1 MMDREEIRARLNSE
15 FEAAVGYSDSQLSSD
30 RQEATDYYLG
40 RPWNTPA
47 EGRSSIVSTDTAD
60 VIEFLMPQLM
70 EVFMRSGEPVR
81 FLPQHPEDREKA
93 HAATCLVNSIFTA
106 QNNGWTVLH
115 DFIKDGLLYKCGVIK
130 AYYDTEIDY
139 SVEQYA
145 GLTDMDIA
153 ALTADPDVEV
163 INTVSV
169 STEDPPLFELFDVEL
184 RRTVRNS
191 KICVENVVPENFLFS
206 AHATSV
212 EDATF
217 LAERSYMT
225 MGELL
230 SQGYDREDIEPRIGL
245 GEGYDEQE
253 TQVRHNEIDGGASH
267 YQAADSELVR
277 VVEAY
282 LRLDMH
288 DTGIPTLHR
297 VLAIGADN
305 FVLDVQP
312 IKRVPFVVASPIRV
326 PHRLVGRSIAEM
338 VKDIQ
343 KVKSVAMR
351 GVLDNLYLHN
361 DQRMVVVDGRV
372 QIEDVLSSRPGGIIR
387 ADAPGMVSP
396 LPLANVGPQGMAMLA
411 YMDDVRDT
419 RTGISKHAMG
429 LDPDAL
435 QSTTAAAV
443 NATVQGGQQ
452 KVLMIA
458 RTIAETGV
466 RPLAQLLLSL
476 AIEYLDQPQTVRVGG
491 DMFETIDPNTIDVAL
506 DVDIDVGIGSGRDQE
521 RQLALQ
527 QLSGI
532 QRDIITQ
539 LGLDNPVVS
548 VEQYLETLKRLASM
562 AGLKDVD
569 TFFATDEQLAAY
581 RAQQQQAA
589 QQPQEDPALIQKR
602 AEFDAELQLKREAQ
616 AASLALEREKLAAEL
631 ALKEREMEVELEL
644 RRAKLAMG
652 DTQVSSNIPGVA

>member
-1 MMDREEIRARLNSE
+1 M
-15 FEAAVGYSDSQLSSD
+15 
-30 RQEATDYYLG
+30 
-40 RPWNTPA
+40 
-47 EGRSSIVSTDTAD
+47 
-60 VIEFLMPQLM
+60 
-70 EVFMRSGEPVR
+70 
-81 FLPQHPEDREKA
+81 
-93 HAATCLVNSIFTA
+93 
-106 QNNGWTVLH
+106 
-115 DFIKDGLLYKCGVIK
+115 IK

-476 AIEYLDQPQTVRVGG
+476 AIEYLDQPQTIRVGG